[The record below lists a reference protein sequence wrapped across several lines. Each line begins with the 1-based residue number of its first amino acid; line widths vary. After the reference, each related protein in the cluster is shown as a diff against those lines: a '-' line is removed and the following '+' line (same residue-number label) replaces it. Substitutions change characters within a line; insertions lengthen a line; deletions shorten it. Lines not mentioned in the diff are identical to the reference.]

1 MITVRAPWT
10 SNPVA
15 VRRFVGGFFLVT
27 GGVHIG
33 IVAADT
39 SFYRPF
45 ADGALPAVR
54 TAWGEVFM
62 AHPAAW
68 GLAVAAGE
76 IALGLC
82 LLGRDR
88 AVAVGWA
95 GVVAFHLAL
104 LLAGWGFW
112 MWSIPVLAV
121 LVPAAL
127 ADRRAG
133 FPDPVTH
140 PAVSRPSAP
149 PTADGP
155 SGSARHDH
163 VSPHGAPLP
172 GGGS

>member
-10 SNPVA
+10 SNPAA

-27 GGVHIG
+27 GGIHIG

-39 SFYRPF
+39 SFYGPF

-54 TAWGEVFM
+54 TAWADVFM

-82 LLGRDR
+82 LFGRGR

-95 GVVAFHLAL
+95 GVIAFHLAL

-112 MWSIPVLAV
+112 MWSIPVLAL

-133 FPDPVTH
+133 FPGPV
-140 PAVSRPSAP
+140 ARPSAP
-149 PTADGP
+149 LTADGP
-155 SGSARHDH
+155 SGPVRHDH